1 MIAMTSTRRFCKD
14 SLDKLLPWVFSSE
27 FKITLV
33 LQILYSQTLLMLLD
47 SGGFLFHIIYSPP
60 FSSKNCL
67 SWYDPSPEMPNWVL
81 LMPQQNS
88 NHSQIYREYT
98 TSVCIALVDRHTYRA
113 PYLLTSFQPSFT
125 RNDPNKSTPQ
135 YINGDSSRILSLEN
149 LPFSVAEAFLSTVC
163 IWHTSRWYI
172 WPKSDI
178 LSPKNQRTLF
188 GSLSY
193 LNQHEIL
200 HIVHLLFLLDRWE
213 GGLNLLPNFQK
224 GGARQDLNF

>member
-1 MIAMTSTRRFCKD
+1 MIAMTSTRRVCKD

-33 LQILYSQTLLMLLD
+33 LQILHSQTLLMLLD

-67 SWYDPSPEMPNWVL
+67 SGYDPSPEMPNWVL

-98 TSVCIALVDRHTYRA
+98 TSVCIALLDRHIYRA

-135 YINGDSSRILSLEN
+135 YINGDSSRILSLGKSAIFCCWS
-149 LPFSVAEAFLSTVC
+149 LPLNCLHLTHFKMIHLTKE
-163 IWHTSRWYI
+163 WHLVTQKPEDLI
-172 WPKSDI
+172 WP
-178 LSPKNQRTLF
+178 
-188 GSLSY
+188 
-193 LNQHEIL
+193 
-200 HIVHLLFLLDRWE
+200 IVI
-213 GGLNLLPNFQK
+213 P
-224 GGARQDLNF
+224 